1 MSARQ
6 PKFGTFGRQ
15 APDEPTQIRSRH
27 FFLCRGLPNFSKF
40 SLSTRGT
47 YGVITVHQTN
57 WYVYVGTQM
66 RKLPIPVRGSAI
78 PVLVPIL
85 ELTSVLFLIAIFP
98 KYNRIH

>member
-1 MSARQ
+1 
-6 PKFGTFGRQ
+6 
-15 APDEPTQIRSRH
+15 
-27 FFLCRGLPNFSKF
+27 
-40 SLSTRGT
+40 
-47 YGVITVHQTN
+47 
-57 WYVYVGTQM
+57 M